1 MFPEHHN
8 WKAFILINYKLTIG
22 IPHHCSSSGWCCLMN
37 SDGFG
42 PHACKIICPI
52 LHLWNNFWSQNGT
65 KNSLQHHFSH
75 AAVKK
80 ESKNLIQSQKNAGLC
95 HHVCR
100 RIVCKNRRLPR
111 LFLLA
116 YWLMKFFS
124 WTAIWLGFCNF
135 SRSMTGI
142 FKSHRTTS
150 AYKDA
155 FGITIVHN
163 LLPLGS
169 FAASV
174 NMPQ

>member
-95 HHVCR
+95 HHVCC
-100 RIVCKNRRLPR
+100 RIVCKNQRVITCAAISCTLIVLGFETFLGLWPSRLR
-111 LFLLA
+111 AFVLL
-116 YWLMKFFS
+116 LPI
-124 WTAIWLGFCNF
+124 TIWLG
-135 SRSMTGI
+135 G
-142 FKSHRTTS
+142 KW
-150 AYKDA
+150 
-155 FGITIVHN
+155 
-163 LLPLGS
+163 
-169 FAASV
+169 
-174 NMPQ
+174 